1 MATDWHIITSLF
13 QSPGHRTIRTLWALI
28 GILAML
34 SVPSAQAETGSP
46 SQKRGNE
53 AAAAT
58 LNAGILS
65 QADIDRYKK
74 IFKVQEQG
82 DWRQA
87 DQLIR
92 SLENDILM
100 GHVLHQRYLHPTAY
114 RSKYNELRDWM
125 KNHADHP
132 DAYRIYRLATKRRP
146 KGARRP
152 ARPVKTVYRKTV
164 NEAAALKSPRK
175 RTKTV
180 RRINRKIK
188 SLVRRERP
196 TQAYKYLHERDTRK
210 YLGQNEMDDARAW
223 IAASYYIEG
232 VDDKAFPIAEDVAN
246 RNRFEV
252 PIADWTAGLAAWRL
266 GKFDKAFHHFS
277 HLSKARSAGK
287 ESRAAGAFWAARA
300 ALVGGEPAA
309 VKEYLELAAEQPR
322 TFYGVLASRQLGK
335 DLPLDWT
342 EPKAS
347 SQEVAAVLSLPSVKR
362 AVALAEV
369 GMIDTADQEL
379 RRVHGRMS
387 SRNDKALLVVARAHN
402 LPAAQVQIA
411 EAISDEGLDA
421 ARYPLP
427 DFQPASGFTLDRAL
441 VYAFM
446 RQESRFKAKA
456 KSHAGARGLMQI
468 MPRTASHVARD
479 RSLARSNKDK
489 LLDPGFNMDLGQK
502 YIRQLMSSSKM
513 NTNLFLIAVAY
524 NGGPGNL
531 NRWRKKADYRNDPL
545 LFIESIPSRETR
557 GYVEKVLTNLWIYR
571 ERLGQEAPSLDQ
583 AAGNRWPLYV
593 SHDNRR
599 SPVAAN
605 FTK

>member
-1 MATDWHIITSLF
+1 
-13 QSPGHRTIRTLWALI
+13 
-28 GILAML
+28 
-34 SVPSAQAETGSP
+34 
-46 SQKRGNE
+46 
-53 AAAAT
+53 
-58 LNAGILS
+58 
-65 QADIDRYKK
+65 
-74 IFKVQEQG
+74 
-82 DWRQA
+82 
-87 DQLIR
+87 
-92 SLENDILM
+92 
-100 GHVLHQRYLHPTAY
+100 
-114 RSKYNELRDWM
+114 M
-125 KNHADHP
+125 K
-132 DAYRIYRLATKRRP
+132 T
-146 KGARRP
+146 
-152 ARPVKTVYRKTV
+152 TYRKSV

-232 VDDKAFPIAEDVAN
+232 VDNKAFPIAEDVAN

-322 TFYGVLASRQLGK
+322 SFYGVLASRQLGK
-335 DLPLDWT
+335 ELPLDWT

-347 SQEVAAVLSLPSVKR
+347 PQEVAAVLSLPTVKR